1 MLSFRKDTPNM
12 SLEIG
17 IPTKIAWKTRN
28 GKFAIGTID
37 GSTIAL
43 FAFLTGWFVYGGLQP
58 ALALLA
64 LAVIITLTS
73 IVGVVPL
80 AGPVVYWFLAKNHVL
95 PMAIQW
101 VANISDTM
109 TAENAVHWPIDV
121 IFYIGLA
128 NAILGTLVTLFLAY
142 RKLSDRADA
151 YERKSA

>member
-1 MLSFRKDTPNM
+1 MLSFRKDTQNM

-17 IPTKIAWKTRN
+17 IPTKIAWKTKN

-43 FAFLTGWFVYGGLQP
+43 FAFLTGWFVYGGLHP

-64 LAVIITLTS
+64 LAIIIALTS
-73 IVGVVPL
+73 VVGVVPL

-101 VANISDTM
+101 VTNISDTM